1 MSHDRRDGEKRR
13 SGASM
18 FVFSCA
24 VGFLIISGCV
34 TYFIVK
40 FFL

>member
-1 MSHDRRDGEKRR
+1 MSDGGHGEGPRT
-13 SGASM
+13 GAPM
-18 FVFSCA
+18 FVLSCA

-34 TYFIVK
+34 AYFIVK